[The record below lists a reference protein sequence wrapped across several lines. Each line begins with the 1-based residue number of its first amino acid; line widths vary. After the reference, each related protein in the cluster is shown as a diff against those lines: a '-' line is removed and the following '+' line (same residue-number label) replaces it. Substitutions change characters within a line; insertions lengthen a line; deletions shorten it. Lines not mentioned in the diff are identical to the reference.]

1 MFHLYV
7 FRADTRGNL
16 NAYIVK
22 NSVKLALAHVN
33 AEYSFGDSS
42 VSVVVELNGSD
53 RVYCRLTTGVL
64 HSFSYATNPPGL
76 VHFSGFLISE
86 MN

>member
-7 FRADTRGNL
+7 FRGETRGNL

-22 NSVKLALAHVN
+22 NNLKIGLAHVN
-33 AEYSFGDSS
+33 AEYPFGDSS
-42 VSVVVELNGSD
+42 VSVVVELNNSD
-53 RVYCRLTTGVL
+53 LVYCRLTTGVL
-64 HSFSYATNPPGL
+64 HSFSYGSHPPGL

-86 MN
+86 MQ